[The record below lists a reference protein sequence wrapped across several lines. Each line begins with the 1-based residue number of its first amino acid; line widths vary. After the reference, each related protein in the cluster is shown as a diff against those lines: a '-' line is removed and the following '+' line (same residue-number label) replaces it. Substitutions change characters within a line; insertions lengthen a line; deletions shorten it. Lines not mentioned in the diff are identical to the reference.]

1 MIDLLLAIFEK
12 LTQNGI
18 PMLLT
23 ISVIII
29 LISIYIGIR
38 HYRKNYI
45 NRLFHK
51 RNLCWFLCWLISLA
65 VMLIFCSFDIIGR
78 SPLFL
83 SIALVAAYALLTFSV
98 FASVSGLVFFPKWYI
113 KKYKKLKSRGYVVE
127 NKDVVKH
134 RPWYFLDANERIQY
148 ELLKASYLKDLGNIK
163 LAYETLSNAEK
174 LPMYK
179 DEVSECDISRVYL
192 LIELGNL
199 KKARQVLESVKK
211 YDYTAYCFLDSF
223 ISEMEGKLDEAFE
236 KAQKAENSIND
247 GKYESTRIKQALY
260 NHLGRLYCFKNNPT
274 EVFRYFRLSIEEAK
288 KLKETSMLEITYNN
302 LIEQHMI
309 NNRPREEIIG
319 LFDEYKKQLDCNNL
333 NAVCQLINI
342 RTRIARHFNDKADE
356 EAVIR
361 QGYETLKQ
369 KSKYPELS
377 IQRVQIM
384 HMLQMGGFNL
394 DPVIWDIE
402 SDLSTYLSLPLPQKP
417 RVFIAL
423 AHFAE
428 RPDVDRVRFA
438 AIKQSVFEYLSQNA
452 IHDLDTYYAGLS
464 SNCVNER
471 CHTLADKVDVYVLL
485 ENNPELQKQLLHDIK
500 QIYHD
505 NDLNLSE
512 AQSNLNIT
520 KYYAQQVDKRVQLT
534 AENIS
539 EINELL
545 KEALQISYSI
555 PWPLL
560 GNLLVDIASA
570 SDFLNNPA
578 MVHSILER
586 FNSLGLTKDNCDDY
600 RQHSLEYLSGKYSV
614 Q

>member
-1 MIDLLLAIFEK
+1 MIDLLLAIFEV

-18 PMLLT
+18 STLLA
-23 ISVIII
+23 ISGIII
-29 LISIYIGIR
+29 LISIVLGVR
-38 HYRKNYI
+38 HYGKNYI

-65 VMLIFCSFDIIGR
+65 VMFIFCNFHILTRCPI
-78 SPLFL
+78 FL
-83 SIALVAAYALLTFSV
+83 SITLVVVYAFFTFSV
-98 FASVSGLVFFPKWYI
+98 FASVSRLVFFPKWYI

-134 RPWYFLDANERIQY
+134 RPWYFLDANERIEY

-163 LAYETLSNAEK
+163 FAYETLSNAKK

-192 LIELGNL
+192 LIELGNI

-288 KLKETSMLEITYNN
+288 KLKETSMLDITYNN
-302 LIEQHMI
+302 LIEQYMI

-319 LFDEYKKQLDCNNL
+319 LFDEYKKQLDFNNL
-333 NAVCQLINI
+333 NTVCQLINL
-342 RTRIARHFNDKADE
+342 RTRIARHFNDKTDE

-369 KSKYPELS
+369 KSKYPELA

-384 HMLQMGGFNL
+384 HMLQMGSFNL
-394 DPVIWDIE
+394 EPVISDIE
-402 SDLSTYLSLPLPQKP
+402 SDLSTYLDLPLPQKP

-423 AHFAE
+423 AQFAE
-428 RPDVDRVRFA
+428 RPDVDRVRFSE
-438 AIKQSVFEYLSQNA
+438 IKKIVFRYLSQSA
-452 IHDLDTYYAGLS
+452 ILDLDTYYAGLS

-471 CHTLADKVDVYVLL
+471 CETLANKVDAYVMLDI
-485 ENNPELQKQLLHDIK
+485 NAKLQYQLLHDIK

-505 NDLNLSE
+505 NDMNLSE
-512 AQSNLNIT
+512 AQSNLNII

-545 KEALQISYSI
+545 KEALQISYNI

-570 SDFLNNPA
+570 SEFFNNPA
-578 MVHSILER
+578 MVRSILGR
-586 FNSLGLTKDNCDDY
+586 FNSLGLTKDNCDD
-600 RQHSLEYLSGKYSV
+600 
-614 Q
+614 